1 MEKLTWQ
8 KSKIKLIFLVG
19 IFFVSFFYYTKA
31 AYAASRTIP
40 NDKSGIP
47 DKVLYEQIVLSAGDK
62 KSPLTETEAA
72 SVKTLTIPKEKIVEN
87 LKGLHY
93 CINLEEL
100 NLSCKMDTL
109 KISDLEN
116 LKYLNLSNVSAKNV
130 VLENLPKLSDLFGL
144 TSSYNIKEKIE
155 SVKIKEL
162 EALESLYIKL
172 DSLKYAEISNLKNL
186 RILEIAHQHHTPNNS
201 RLKAKIK
208 SLPVLDELALFDISH
223 IQIESIMNKLNS
235 LIIRN
240 LEISTLKTLLKKMP
254 FLTTIDIHESSLGK
268 NLTIPNLYC
277 LKELNISDC
286 DIQTISF
293 PDSKL
298 ENIMILRTKL
308 EHIEKTPF
316 QKLKRLTISNSCIKE
331 IDYTKATHLKKL
343 VLYGNKLTSLC
354 VDGMKNLVRIEVEEN
369 NLKKIKLK
377 NLNNLKYL
385 IISRNQLKELDFQ
398 GDFKNLVVFDASYN
412 KIKDIK
418 QLHLPKFKN
427 LEFLYINN
435 NPFKSLS
442 EISTLT
448 KLRSLKLNSCNLTS
462 KQIPKDFVK
471 LENLES
477 LDLAHNKITNLN
489 SLKPLLEKNKDITIS
504 LQHNKIKKLPSLK
517 KCEFLGLDL
526 GYNQISDLS
535 GLNGNKFAGLSLN
548 HNKIT
553 DLSSISNITILYS
566 LNLSHN
572 QIKDVTPLKKVHYE
586 PRKILN
592 EDGTYIIEKVWQLNL
607 DYNKIDS
614 LDDVMQLGTIGYYY
628 PDDNYPDTMDNNG
641 VVYVSCFNNP
651 CSINDDEY

>member
-31 AYAASRTIP
+31 TYAASRTIP

-72 SVKTLTIPKEKIVEN
+72 SVKTLTIPKEKIVES
-87 LKGLHY
+87 LKGLHF
-93 CINLEEL
+93 CKNIERL
-100 NLSCKMDTL
+100 NLSCSMDTL
-109 KISDLEN
+109 KIADLKN
-116 LKYLNLSNVSAKNV
+116 LKYLNLSNASAKNL
-130 VLENLPKLSDLFGL
+130 VLENLPKLYEINGF
-144 TSSYNIKEKIE
+144 TSSYEITEKIE
-155 SVKIKEL
+155 SVKIKNL
-162 EALESLYIKL
+162 GALKSLYIEL
-172 DSLKYAEISNLKNL
+172 DTLKYAEISNLKNL
-186 RILEIAHQHHTPNNS
+186 RILKIAHQISNNS

-208 SLPVLDELALFDISH
+208 SLPVLDELILFDISH

-235 LIIRN
+235 LVIRDSKQ
-240 LEISTLKTLLKKMP
+240 LELSTLKTSLKKMP

-277 LKELNISDC
+277 LKELNIAKC

-298 ENIMILRTKL
+298 ENIIISQTKL

-354 VDGMKNLVRIEVEEN
+354 VDGMKNLVHIDVGKN
-369 NLKKIKLK
+369 KLKKIKLK

-477 LDLAHNKITNLN
+477 LDLAYNKITNLN
-489 SLKPLLEKNKDITIS
+489 SLKPLLEKNKDIDIS

-628 PDDNYPDTMDNNG
+628 PDTMDNNG